1 MEGNWQSK
9 DDDGLEWWKSEWRCN
24 AQLGETSPSASI
36 LHLFIPPSCLI
47 LEYSIHLLPLIPLQQ
62 FLPQFPLISP
72 ILFHFLLFPTFLTK
86 STLSISLHLSFSNH
100 IFFHFIMTSTG
111 TDFGMQGLISI
122 VNDIQEVFS
131 IIGILSFYA

>member
-1 MEGNWQSK
+1 MVEIRMEMQCTVRRNI
-9 DDDGLEWWKSEWRCN
+9 
-24 AQLGETSPSASI
+24 I
-36 LHLFIPPSCLI
+36 LPFPFFISSSHPSCFI

-72 ILFHFLLFPTFLTK
+72 ILFHFLLSPTFPTK

-100 IFFHFIMTSTG
+100 IFFSSIMTSTG

>member
-1 MEGNWQSK
+1 MVEIRMEMQCTVRRNI
-9 DDDGLEWWKSEWRCN
+9 
-24 AQLGETSPSASI
+24 I
-36 LHLFIPPSCLI
+36 LPLPFFISSSHPSCLI

-72 ILFHFLLFPTFLTK
+72 ILFHFLLSPN
-86 STLSISLHLSFSNH
+86 LSHQIHALYLSPPLLFKPYLFSS
-100 IFFHFIMTSTG
+100 IMTSTG